1 MTGSERRSHTLE
13 VIGKQGRMGRS
24 EVRCAW
30 NGGCDRDERGAS
42 EAFRDRLK
50 EPATAL
56 PKEGRFRA
64 EAGSRE
70 AGEG

>member
-1 MTGSERRSHTLE
+1 
-13 VIGKQGRMGRS
+13 MGRS